1 MSSYLIT
8 LIGTYTIAL
17 IVVFVVV
24 FKRIKQLERAERV
37 RRKREHERELE
48 QRKIGERILSEIK
61 LLSATNTAVVTEIQ
75 NVIYKGGTNRMT
87 EEEFQKALWNG
98 KEKKNDQM

>member
-48 QRKIGERILSEIK
+48 QKKIGERILSEIK

>member
-61 LLSATNTAVVTEIQ
+61 LLSATNMAVVTEIQ

-98 KEKKNDQM
+98 KEKKK